1 MNTRLNKTYDVSSP
15 IVKMTFN
22 GQQQAGANNIKMI
35 VRFEPIQLTWLTSR
49 EIISSS
55 FSRIACKKLTSI
67 EITELL
73 LNNSAFLKAAREAY
87 NYCLQYPT
95 HLYYGMIPI
104 DFLCEDTVDLT
115 FHAKAYQKYPG
126 HESYEVQIEISD
138 NRVFTMSK
146 DYVKMVTVRF
156 HKEYQQLIDLLSQRE
171 QDVLRLLG
179 NGNTVKVAAK
189 KLYLST
195 HTIESHKQNI
205 YKKLNISS
213 MAELGRVAERLF
225 L

>member
-1 MNTRLNKTYDVSSP
+1 MNSTHTKPTDYYSQV
-15 IVKMTFN
+15 VKMTFN
-22 GQQQAGANNIKMI
+22 GQPASGQPIKMI
-35 VRFEPIQLTWLTSR
+35 VRFEPLQLTWLTSR

-55 FSRIACKKLTSI
+55 FSRIACRKITSI
-67 EITELL
+67 EITEKL
-73 LNNSAFLKAAREAY
+73 LNNSSFLKSAREAY
-87 NYCLQYPT
+87 NYCLENPT
-95 HLYYGMIPI
+95 HLYYGLIPV

-146 DYVKMVTVRF
+146 DYVRMVTVKF
-156 HKEYQQLIDLLSQRE
+156 HKDYQRLIDILSQRE

-179 NGNTVKVAAK
+179 NGDTVKVVAQ

-205 YKKLNISS
+205 YKKLSINS